1 MATLVEITT
10 LINDAPFRD
19 KCKAAGLIAATGIVT
34 ELGSVTNHANRLKW
48 AKKMFTDPDAQGF
61 PLARAVIA
69 ANNTATL
76 AQISGASDSQIQT
89 AVNAVVDT
97 LADGS

>member
-1 MATLVEITT
+1 MATFTELKD
-10 LINDAPFRD
+10 LLNDAPLRD
-19 KCKAAGLIAATGIVT
+19 KCKVAGIIAADAIVK
-34 ELGSVTNHANRLKW
+34 ELDSTTNHANRLKW
-48 AKKMFTDPDAQGF
+48 AKKMFADPDTQSF

-69 ANNTATL
+69 ANNAATL
-76 AQISGASDSQIQT
+76 AQINGATDSQIQT